1 MLLLHLELDRE
12 LKTIYLIGSPGA
24 GKTTLMESFTLGWLS
39 LGTIEDPIKYRLH
52 ITPHG
57 KAISLGWNRPYFGG
71 TDTLGNTAILPI
83 EGWLPK
89 VAKSDLWAVIGEGDR
104 LANNRFFKLCKE
116 VSDFQLFYLDTDPH
130 EAAHRRSHRS
140 EHTGKTQNPT
150 WVKSRETKHRNLAL
164 SWSAYRLDGNLT
176 PEQNAALMWDVVLS

>member
-1 MLLLHLELDRE
+1 M
-12 LKTIYLIGSPGA
+12 KIVYLIGSPGA
-24 GKTTLMESFTLGWLS
+24 GKTTLMEAFTAGFLD
-39 LGTIEDPIKYRLH
+39 LGTLEDPVKCRLS

-57 KAISLGWNRPYFGG
+57 RAISLGWNRPYFGG

-83 EGWLPK
+83 EKWLPDL
-89 VAKSDLWAVIGEGDR
+89 AKSDLWAVLGEGDR
-104 LANNRFFKLCKE
+104 LANARFFKLCKE
-116 VSDFQLFYLDTDPH
+116 ISDFQLFYLDTDPH
-130 EAAHRRSHRS
+130 EAEHRRFHRS

-164 SWSAYRLDGNLT
+164 TWSAYRLDGWNT